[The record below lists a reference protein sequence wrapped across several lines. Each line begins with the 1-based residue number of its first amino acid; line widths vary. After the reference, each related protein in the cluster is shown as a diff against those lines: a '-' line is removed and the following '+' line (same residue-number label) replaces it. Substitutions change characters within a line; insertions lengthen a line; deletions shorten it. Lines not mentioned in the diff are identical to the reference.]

1 MSLPGSSIPFPGTPS
16 AQVTNPSV
24 AAQQAAM
31 AAALPYFNVAWLAQ
45 LAALQHQTGNINPAS
60 MNPMAAMLTVPVTP
74 AVGSTPSAN
83 DGSAN
88 PAASSATASLAHPPM
103 VFPPGYDPAAAA
115 AAFAQAQT
123 AAQVAAVAQSEPVV
137 ERSNPPADETRGIGH
152 QGEHTVGGTSPE
164 QQPED
169 ADGEDDD
176 DLDLN
181 DLDDLQTGD
190 KPS

>member
-1 MSLPGSSIPFPGTPS
+1 MPFTTMPS
-16 AQVTNPSV
+16 AQVTNPSA

-45 LAALQHQTGNINPAS
+45 LAALHQTGNVNPTS
-60 MNPMAAMLTVPVTP
+60 MNPMAAMLTVPVAP
-74 AVGSTPSAN
+74 AVGNTPGAVGGSTN
-83 DGSAN
+83 TG
-88 PAASSATASLAHPPM
+88 ASSGAGTMAHPPM
-103 VFPPGYDPAAAA
+103 AFPSGYDPAAAA

-137 ERSNPPADETRGIGH
+137 ERSNVPAADGAGTLGH
-152 QGEHTVGGTSPE
+152 DGDHNAIGTSPE

-176 DLDLN
+176 DLDLD
-181 DLDDLQTGD
+181 DLDDLQGGE
-190 KPS
+190 KPT